1 MIGVSSELTEGLL
14 LTVPE
19 EADEVFA
26 LSLQPVKNKTDI
38 ITKAVTAEIF
48 LGIILDK
55 MGVRFT
61 GMGAEN

>member
-48 LGIILDK
+48 LGIILFPPK
-55 MGVRFT
+55 I
-61 GMGAEN
+61 NS